1 MTISELLILAAAGL
15 FAGILAGFLGI
26 GGGTVLVP
34 LLVSLNYAPVQAVA
48 TSSLSIVITA
58 ISGSIQNWRM
68 GYLSLSQVA
77 GIGFPAII
85 TAQIGVYLAGIF
97 PPYLLLVFFG
107 LLLWLNIYLVE
118 VRKRFKEG
126 ESGSIERESNHVP
139 SLAINRH
146 LAKTQSRTD
155 RIPVP
160 QELLEM
166 SNQNASPPCGQSTIV
181 MGNYSDLMS
190 GSVTTYPLL
199 ILNTSSQLP
208 NSTNVLVNPIF
219 ARIATGSAAGL
230 LAGLFGVGGG
240 VIMVPLQILLLGESI
255 KTAIQTSLGVIVITA
270 ISATLGHA
278 ARGNVLWV
286 VGLILGGGG
295 LLGAQISTR
304 FLPRLPDRVVSL
316 AFRSL
321 LAILSIYVFWQ
332 AWQNLVISY

>member
-1 MTISELLILAAAGL
+1 MTVSELLILGASGL

-34 LLVSLNYAPVQAVA
+34 LLVALNYAPVQAVA
-48 TSSLSIVITA
+48 TSGLSIVITA
-58 ISGSIQNWRM
+58 LSGSIQNWRM

-77 GIGFPAII
+77 GIGFPAVI
-85 TAQIGVYLAGIF
+85 TAQIGAYLAGIF

-107 LLLWLNIYLVE
+107 LLLWLNIYLLE
-118 VRKRFKEG
+118 VRKHLTAKKVEETQG
-126 ESGSIERESNHVP
+126 ENAQSPITNH
-139 SLAINRH
+139 
-146 LAKTQSRTD
+146 
-155 RIPVP
+155 
-160 QELLEM
+160 
-166 SNQNASPPCGQSTIV
+166 
-181 MGNYSDLMS
+181 
-190 GSVTTYPLL
+190 
-199 ILNTSSQLP
+199 QLP
-208 NSTNVLVNPIF
+208 NNSNILFNPTF
-219 ARIATGSAAGL
+219 AKIATGSAAGL

-240 VIMVPLQILLLGESI
+240 VIMVPLQILLLGETI

-270 ISATLGHA
+270 ISATAGHA

-304 FLPRLPDRVVSL
+304 FLPRLPDRTISL

-332 AWQNLVISY
+332 AWQKFSNG

>member
-1 MTISELLILAAAGL
+1 MTINELLILAAAGL

-34 LLVSLNYAPVQAVA
+34 LLVALNYAPVQAVA

-58 ISGSIQNWRM
+58 ISGSFQNWRM

-77 GIGFPAII
+77 GIGFPAVI
-85 TAQIGVYLAGIF
+85 TAQVGVYLAGIF
-97 PPYLLLVFFG
+97 PPYLLLVTFG

-118 VRKRFKEG
+118 VRKR
-126 ESGSIERESNHVP
+126 
-139 SLAINRH
+139 LT
-146 LAKTQSRTD
+146 AKNLVEEVRK
-155 RIPVP
+155 
-160 QELLEM
+160 
-166 SNQNASPPCGQSTIV
+166 N
-181 MGNYSDLMS
+181 
-190 GSVTTYPLL
+190 
-199 ILNTSSQLP
+199 SQLP
-208 NSTNVLVNPIF
+208 ITNYPLPITNDQLPKDSNVLVNPIF

-255 KTAIQTSLGVIVITA
+255 KTAIQTSLGAIVITA
-270 ISATLGHA
+270 ISATAGHA

-295 LLGAQISTR
+295 LLGVQVSTR
-304 FLPRLPDRVVSL
+304 FLPRLSDRVVSW

-321 LAILSIYVFWQ
+321 LAILSVYVFWQ
-332 AWQNLVISY
+332 AWQKFCY

>member
-1 MTISELLILAAAGL
+1 MTITELLILGAAGI

-34 LLVSLNYAPVQAVA
+34 LLVALKYAPVQAVA
-48 TSSLSIVITA
+48 TSGLSIVITA

-77 GIGFPAII
+77 GIGFPAVI
-85 TAQIGVYLAGIF
+85 TAQIGAYLAGIF
-97 PPYLLLVFFG
+97 PPYLLLLTFG
-107 LLLWLNIYLVE
+107 LLLWLNIYLIE
-118 VRKRFKEG
+118 VRKHLTAKKKAEAEQEELRG
-126 ESGSIERESNHVP
+126 E
-139 SLAINRH
+139 A
-146 LAKTQSRTD
+146 
-155 RIPVP
+155 
-160 QELLEM
+160 
-166 SNQNASPPCGQSTIV
+166 GQ
-181 MGNYSDLMS
+181 GDKA
-190 GSVTTYPLL
+190 
-199 ILNTSSQLP
+199 QLP
-208 NSTNVLVNPIF
+208 ITNHELPNNSNILFNPTF
-219 ARIATGSAAGL
+219 AKIATGSAAGL

-270 ISATLGHA
+270 ISATAGHA

-295 LLGAQISTR
+295 LLGAQVSTR
-304 FLPRLPDRVVSL
+304 FLPRLPDRTISL

-332 AWQNLVISY
+332 AWQKFSNG

>member
-1 MTISELLILAAAGL
+1 MTVSELLILGAAGL

-34 LLVSLNYAPVQAVA
+34 LLVALKYAPVQAVA
-48 TSSLSIVITA
+48 TSGLSIVITA
-58 ISGSIQNWRM
+58 LSGSIQNWRM

-77 GIGFPAII
+77 GIGFPAVI
-85 TAQIGVYLAGIF
+85 TAQIGAYLAGIF
-97 PPYLLLVFFG
+97 PPYLLLVCFG
-107 LLLWLNIYLVE
+107 LLLWLNIYLLE
-118 VRKRFKEG
+118 VRKHLTAKKAEETQG
-126 ESGSIERESNHVP
+126 ENAQSPITNH
-139 SLAINRH
+139 
-146 LAKTQSRTD
+146 
-155 RIPVP
+155 
-160 QELLEM
+160 
-166 SNQNASPPCGQSTIV
+166 
-181 MGNYSDLMS
+181 
-190 GSVTTYPLL
+190 
-199 ILNTSSQLP
+199 QLP
-208 NSTNVLVNPIF
+208 NNSNILFNPTF
-219 ARIATGSAAGL
+219 AKIATGSAAGL

-270 ISATLGHA
+270 ISATAGHA

-304 FLPRLPDRVVSL
+304 FLPRLPDRTISL

-332 AWQNLVISY
+332 AWQKFSNG

>member
-1 MTISELLILAAAGL
+1 MTINELLILAAAGL

-34 LLVSLNYAPVQAVA
+34 LLVALKYAPVQAVA

-58 ISGSIQNWRM
+58 ISGSFQNWRM
-68 GYLSLSQVA
+68 GYLSLTQVA
-77 GIGFPAII
+77 GIGFPAVI
-85 TAQIGVYLAGIF
+85 TAQFGVYLAGIF
-97 PPYLLLVFFG
+97 PPPLLLVTFG

-118 VRKRFKEG
+118 LRKRLTAKNLVE
-126 ESGSIERESNHVP
+126 EVRENP
-139 SLAINRH
+139 
-146 LAKTQSRTD
+146 
-155 RIPVP
+155 
-160 QELLEM
+160 
-166 SNQNASPPCGQSTIV
+166 
-181 MGNYSDLMS
+181 
-190 GSVTTYPLL
+190 
-199 ILNTSSQLP
+199 QLP
-208 NSTNVLVNPIF
+208 ITNDPLPITNDPLPKDSNVLVNPIF

-270 ISATLGHA
+270 ISATAGHA

-295 LLGAQISTR
+295 LLGVQVSTR
-304 FLPRLPDRVVSL
+304 FLPRLSDRVVSL

-332 AWQNLVISY
+332 AWQKFHN

>member
-1 MTISELLILAAAGL
+1 MTITELLILGAAGI

-34 LLVSLNYAPVQAVA
+34 LLVALKYAPVQAVA
-48 TSSLSIVITA
+48 TSGLSIVITA

-77 GIGFPAII
+77 GIGFPAVI
-85 TAQIGVYLAGIF
+85 TAQIGAYLAGIF
-97 PPYLLLVFFG
+97 PPYLLLLTFG
-107 LLLWLNIYLVE
+107 LLLWLNIYLIE
-118 VRKRFKEG
+118 VRKHLTAKKKAESEQEELRG
-126 ESGSIERESNHVP
+126 E
-139 SLAINRH
+139 A
-146 LAKTQSRTD
+146 
-155 RIPVP
+155 
-160 QELLEM
+160 
-166 SNQNASPPCGQSTIV
+166 GQ
-181 MGNYSDLMS
+181 GDKA
-190 GSVTTYPLL
+190 
-199 ILNTSSQLP
+199 QLP
-208 NSTNVLVNPIF
+208 ITNHELPNNSNILFNPTF
-219 ARIATGSAAGL
+219 AKIATGSAAGL

-270 ISATLGHA
+270 ISATAGHA

-295 LLGAQISTR
+295 LLGAQVSTR
-304 FLPRLPDRVVSL
+304 FLPRLPDRIVSL

-332 AWQNLVISY
+332 AWQKFSNG